1 MDNQT
6 EQIEKYKKEYFKRQ
20 KWRRLQ
26 FISMS
31 FCFIVIALCCAGIL
45 FCAGQQRVQSVV
57 KIDYTRPEYYV
68 TLDSNGG
75 SACAGFKMQL
85 GEYYAVL
92 PTPTRAGYTFKGWN
106 GRNLV
111 NIPDGVYSD
120 YVSVSN
126 GVITIKKTTNSNTTK
141 VLSALQLKPDTQY
154 TVSCKI
160 QGTFT
165 GRIYAFL
172 MSNNGSDGSIYQSR
186 VDSNGFYK
194 CTYTTSST
202 GIDTDKGNIYIVQ
215 GSGTNTDLNMT
226 SDEVVISDIMLCEGT
241 STTYEPYIITNSTRN
256 TTVGDHTLT
265 AQWTP
270 NNYTITLYENK
281 NILYGGGLT
290 TEGELKSWELSDSN
304 STKEVITEGGLPCVK
319 ITSSSSSSNAL
330 GQSIYGRIK
339 SNTEYVFSIKVKL
352 DSSEGTAWVHT
363 PGTLTIDGTSQW
375 QEITTIGG
383 KALTSY
389 YNKGWS
395 DVYFIS
401 KTKNAEMI
409 DSDIRSLIYVYGN
422 FTGPLYVRDY
432 TIAEATNITKSV
444 NYNGALGG
452 VGTLSYDGFTFN
464 GYYTQPVGGVQIYTA
479 GGVPIKS
486 VSGYTDASGNWIK
499 AADTKL
505 YGQWTPNNY
514 TYTFDQQSGSGG
526 TSSLSVK
533 FYSRTANITIPT
545 RAGYTFGGY
554 YTAANG
560 GGTQYYNASGACLR
574 PLTTAGNMTLYSK
587 WTANSYTIN
596 LDKQGG
602 SDGTSTTSATYN
614 SKLGTISP
622 PVRMGYTFAGYYTG
636 KNGSGT
642 MLYNASGVGQITW
655 TTVGGTTAYAK
666 WTANQYTVTFDKQS
680 GSGGTD
686 SLTATF
692 GSTSD
697 TISVPSRSG
706 YTFGGYYSA
715 TGGGGTQY
723 FNSFGTSTRGWD
735 IAKATTLYAKWTA
748 NTIKITL
755 NKNGGSGGTDSFYYK
770 YATNKFYSNEAC
782 TTEITSI
789 TLPSRVGYIFSNYY
803 GDGSCGGGNG
813 ENYYGIYDSGSTTYR
828 FASDLCTDIYKNATL
843 YAKWNANQ
851 YTVTTNL
858 NGGTLN
864 GKSDNATNT
873 IYTDEAMAFGVPTKT
888 GYTFAGWTF
897 SGGTVNSGASYNAF
911 GKQLSSNPAFNGTNS
926 VSIYNNK
933 GNGTVTHSVVQG
945 SAPNNTGYY
954 LEITT
959 AGEASP
965 GLGGYTHY
973 TNSYASAIFTTVII
987 AKIPV
992 GYTLNWASNGV
1003 GDNRTSEWLTGQAGT
1018 GTWQRYIFRLK
1029 CGASGTFSTTNYY
1042 YLTGTA
1048 ATVENPVKWQVAY
1061 SQVFDSTGAS
1071 SNSSNTAQILTC
1083 SGGANITATANWT
1096 ANTYTVVYN
1105 ANGGTGTTANS
1116 THTYDSAKALTANGF
1131 TRTGYSFDGWATSAS
1146 GAKVYSDQQSVTN
1159 LATSGTYTLYAHW
1172 NPNQYTLTLDKQS
1185 GTGGSGSVTATY
1197 GSTVPSISVPS
1208 RTGYTFGGYFTATN
1222 GGGTQYY
1229 NASGNGTRAWTTASG
1244 QTLYA
1249 YWAPNTIKITLNANG
1264 GSGGTSAFYYKY
1276 GINKFYSNEAC
1287 TTEITSITKPTRTGH
1302 TFVHYYG
1309 DGSCGGS
1316 NGERYV
1322 GYDSTNFAS
1331 DLCTDIYQNATLYAS
1346 WTANTYTL
1354 TISYT
1359 VPRCGTCNAVGTVNT
1374 WVPCSNCGGN
1384 GTVAGQVTCG
1394 SCNGRG
1400 GSYDD
1405 CWKCDGSGSVSS
1417 SCSKCNSTGS
1427 LTCADCSGRGIHK
1440 LCGGSGNGGSCSGC
1454 GGTGKCPG
1462 CGGSGTFACNKC
1474 GGSGSISSTCS
1485 RCDGD
1490 GHTSSDWN
1498 NCSNCSG
1505 SGKVSGQV
1513 QCGSCKG
1520 SKGSNVSGTCTTC
1533 NSAKTNFSGGTT
1545 SVTVTY
1551 GQTLPNIT
1559 IKSFTGYDV
1568 SVPNYSSSGTSSA
1581 TWTTA
1586 GNATWNASF
1595 SAKSYTMTLSAS
1607 NGNWSGTATGT
1618 TTIAFGTSVS
1628 LTFTNTT
1635 SHTNKTTS
1643 ISGYVSASGSSSASV
1658 SFTMPA
1664 QNISISGSG
1673 SGSTPSCLAYNT
1685 PILTANGWKMI
1696 QDITYSDR
1704 LIRFNH
1710 DTGQI
1715 DTAYASWISK
1725 ATVSKRVMEV
1735 TFSDGETIRFVG
1747 DHAVFSLDQNK
1758 YVAVT
1763 DPAKFYIGT
1772 RVLKYIANDCANTT
1786 CSTCSACTCQSSYES
1801 CATWGEAVVTGICY
1815 IEEETPAYS
1824 IITSGMWNCFAGNIL
1839 TTVPNTIIFQNMY
1852 GFKKNLTY
1860 ASSIRQKVLNGTY
1873 DKHLFTEKE
1882 LKNMGWTDRDIVGFR
1897 GREWKILIDNDM
1909 LNMDFMIDILLS
1921 EVANNENERVL
1932 PPTNENGKFMYV
1944 VTTSE
1949 DVMNEHFNPQDF
1961 FFEEYT
1967 HYILP
1972 NIEEEGFV
1980 GWLSSSDGK
1989 IYYAGDTYKVRTNT
2003 HFTAVYST

>member
-1 MDNQT
+1 
-6 EQIEKYKKEYFKRQ
+6 
-20 KWRRLQ
+20 
-26 FISMS
+26 MS

-92 PTPTRAGYTFKGWN
+92 PTPTRAGYTFDGWSA
-106 GRNLV
+106 NLFIPATANDYTAVLGTKNSLIV
-111 NIPDGVYSD
+111 NKNVLKVTSSGSGSPGIINNKMYD
-120 YVSVSN
+120 Y
-126 GVITIKKTTNSNTTK
+126 TTGD
-141 VLSALQLKPDTQY
+141 LY
-154 TVSCKI
+154 TVTPGSVA
-160 QGTFT
+160 
-165 GRIYAFL
+165 GRIL
-172 MSNNGSDGSIYQSR
+172 LRIL
-186 VDSNGFYK
+186 DSNGAY
-194 CTYTTSST
+194 
-202 GIDTDKGNIYIVQ
+202 IDGTEITISGWIWNQYYHCYWANIGANDTQ
-215 GSGTNTDLNMT
+215 TFS
-226 SDEVVISDIMLCEGT
+226 
-241 STTYEPYIITNSTRN
+241 ITNSSVKKFQIGVAVYTDAGTVQTWDGLALYKGKYTATSWYITPETRN
-256 TTVGDHTLT
+256 TIVGDHTLT

-270 NNYTITLYENK
+270 NNYTVTLYENK

-290 TEGELKSWELSDSN
+290 TEGELKSWNQLGGTTIATQDGLS
-304 STKEVITEGGLPCVK
+304 CVK
-319 ITSSSSSSNAL
+319 IVGAMSTTTAPY
-330 GQSIYGRIK
+330 QSILDRIK
-339 SNTEYVFSIKVKL
+339 IGTEYIVGIKSKVVNYVAGSTNPTAML
-352 DSSEGTAWVHT
+352 YTDGYYTDSSGTR
-363 PGTLTIDGTSQW
+363 QW
-375 QEITTIGG
+375 YSVVGSRG
-383 KALTSY
+383 VSGY
-389 YNKGWS
+389 SNKGWT
-395 DVYFIS
+395 DVFYHQVCATGYPAVTSSNVIQATAFMYVRDCTGDFYF
-401 KTKNAEMI
+401 
-409 DSDIRSLIYVYGN
+409 
-422 FTGPLYVRDY
+422 RDY

-444 NYNGALGG
+444 SYNGALGG

-479 GGVPIKS
+479 GGVPVKS

-499 AADTKL
+499 AENTKL

-574 PLTTAGNMTLYSK
+574 PLTTAGNMTLYAK

-622 PVRMGYTFAGYYTG
+622 PVRTGYTFAGYYTG

-642 MLYNASGVGQITW
+642 QLYNASGVGQITW

-692 GSTSD
+692 GSSMD
-697 TISVPSRSG
+697 TISIPSRTG
-706 YTFGGYYSA
+706 YTFQGYYSA
-715 TGGGGTQY
+715 TSGGGTQY
-723 FNSFGTSTRGWD
+723 FNGSGTCTRGWD
-735 IAKATTLYAKWTA
+735 IAKATTLYAYWTA

-755 NKNGGSGGTDSFYYK
+755 NKNGGSGGTDTFYYK

-789 TLPSRVGYIFSNYY
+789 TLPSRVGYTFSNYY

-813 ENYYGIYDSGSTTYR
+813 ENYYNTG

-864 GKSDNATNT
+864 GKSGNATNT

-911 GKQLSSNPAFNGTNS
+911 GKALNSNPSFNGTNS

-992 GYTLNWASNGV
+992 GYNLQWASNAYG
-1003 GDNRTSEWLTGQAGT
+1003 GGSSSWLTSQAGT
-1018 GTWQRYIFRLK
+1018 GTWQRYIYK
-1029 CGASGTFSTTNYY
+1029 VTCGSNGSYSSTNFY

-1048 ATVENPVKWQVAY
+1048 ATAEKPVKWQVAY
-1061 SQVFDSTGAS
+1061 SQVFDSTGATS
-1071 SNSSNTAQILTC
+1071 STSNTAQILTC

-1096 ANTYTVVYN
+1096 ANTYTVTYN
-1105 ANGGTGTTANS
+1105 ANGGSGTTANS

-1131 TRTGYSFDGWATSAS
+1131 TRTGYTFDGWATSAS

-1229 NASGNGTRAWTTASG
+1229 NASGAGTRAWTTASG

-1331 DLCTDIYQNATLYAS
+1331 DLCTDIYQNATLYAK

-1354 TISYT
+1354 TINYT

-1384 GTVAGQVTCG
+1384 GTVAGQVKCPT
-1394 SCNGRG
+1394 CNGYKGWDEECSR
-1400 GSYDD
+1400 
-1405 CWKCDGSGSVSS
+1405 CDGSGKTSS
-1417 SCSKCNSTGS
+1417 STKVSCST
-1427 LTCADCSGRGIHK
+1427 TET
-1440 LCGGSGNGGSCSGC
+1440 CSGC
-1454 GGTGKCPG
+1454 GGSGDNSAGNKCQFCNGFGTVTCSTCKGKGYYYETTESTCSW
-1462 CGGSGTFACNKC
+1462 CGGSGT
-1474 GGSGSISSTCS
+1474 
-1485 RCDGD
+1485 DGW
-1490 GHTSSDWN
+1490 T
-1498 NCSNCSG
+1498 NCSKCSATG
-1505 SGKVSGQV
+1505 TVSGQV
-1513 QCGSCKG
+1513 TCGSCKG